1 MSVDLSL
8 NILIHPSNTHPCDSG
23 RVWVSGWLPVGY
35 HLREDN
41 EEPAGSST
49 GTSMDVAVASRLMR
63 GAGHG
68 LAHTSAA
75 AEEARP

>member
-8 NILIHPSNTHPCDSG
+8 NTLIHPSNTHPCDSG

-35 HLREDN
+35 QLLEDN
-41 EEPAGSST
+41 EEPARSSI
-49 GTSMDVAVASRLMR
+49 ASRLTR

-68 LAHTSAA
+68 LAHT
-75 AEEARP
+75 